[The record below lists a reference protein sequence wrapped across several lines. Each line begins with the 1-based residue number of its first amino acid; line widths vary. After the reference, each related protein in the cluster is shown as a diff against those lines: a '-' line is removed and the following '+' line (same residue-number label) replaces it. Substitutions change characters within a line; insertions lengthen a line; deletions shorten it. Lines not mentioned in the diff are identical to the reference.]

1 MQGISFKDVVPKVL
15 AAVIL
20 AGSAV
25 NVSAGSISGVLNVTA
40 TVQAQC
46 LISSVDDVVF
56 GTYTQ
61 GVGSVPGNGS
71 INLNCGVG
79 TSYFVA
85 LSGPTASNRFMVNA
99 ASDQLQYQLF
109 SDTLKT
115 AVWGSTNGTDTVDGT
130 GTGAIVNL
138 PIYATLFDSL
148 ANRAKPAG
156 AYTGVV
162 TITVTY

>member
-1 MQGISFKDVVPKVL
+1 MQGISFKGVVPKIL
-15 AAVIL
+15 AAAIL

-46 LISSVDDVVF
+46 LISTVDDVVF

-61 GVGSVPGNGS
+61 GVGAVVATGG

-79 TSYFVA
+79 TPYAVA
-85 LSGPTASNRFMVNA
+85 LSGPTATNRFMVNTA
-99 ASDQLQYQLF
+99 LDQLQYQLF
-109 SDTLKT
+109 SDAGKT

-130 GTGAIVNL
+130 GTGAIVLL
-138 PIYATLFDSL
+138 PIYATLFDNT

-162 TITVTY
+162 NITVTY